1 MMVFSLA
8 DTPAWLR
15 SAIDAFRGR
24 WVIDAPQSRATYRLG
39 GSGGGSS
46 RWPLR

>member
-15 SAIDAFRGR
+15 AAIDAFRGHR
-24 WVIDAPQSRATYRLG
+24 VMDAPQSRATNRLR
-39 GSGGGSS
+39 GSGGGGS